1 MAYFNAEGAVHVT
14 VFSKGCNFR
23 PFSNFTEVHAH
34 SYSSCPVLFLHSH
47 YMCFLNQVTSRHVSA
62 FLVNLH
68 TRIPYIGKLL
78 REKTFT
84 NWWIAQVLANYGY
97 GHRLIITSHTYV
109 LSMIQPLA
117 VTVVGHVLPIKFS
130 WIATKPKSWG
140 SFLHL
145 KFPLYGICLITV

>member
-1 MAYFNAEGAVHVT
+1 MLNNSTWLISMQKVQCMLLFLVRAVT
-14 VFSKGCNFR
+14 SDRFQI
-23 PFSNFTEVHAH
+23 FTEVHAQ
-34 SYSSCPVLFLHSH
+34 SYSSCPALFLHSH

-130 WIATKPKSWG
+130 
-140 SFLHL
+140 
-145 KFPLYGICLITV
+145 